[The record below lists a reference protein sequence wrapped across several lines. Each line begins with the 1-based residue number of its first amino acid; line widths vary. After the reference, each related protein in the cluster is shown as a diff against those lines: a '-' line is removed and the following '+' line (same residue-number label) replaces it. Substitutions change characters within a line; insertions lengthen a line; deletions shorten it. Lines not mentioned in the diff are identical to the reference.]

1 MKTTLRRG
9 NWHRLRWPAIIGL
22 IVASAIGSAWATG
35 WRFNTTPSE
44 PLGLYRLTAVTEQTE
59 IHRGDLISFCPPVAL
74 YPFMVHGGC
83 PNGGA
88 PFLKTV
94 VGVPGDVVDVSSA
107 GVSVNGRLLPQ
118 SRVIVH
124 PKAWP
129 GLTLPAAFGVHRLA
143 AGAYWVYGAGDP
155 RVSFDSRNWGV
166 VLRPWILR
174 WKVGL
179 ND

>member
-1 MKTTLRRG
+1 MKMSFKHG
-9 NWHRLRWPAIIGL
+9 AWHRLRWPAIAGL
-22 IVASAIGSAWATG
+22 VIASAIGSAWATG

-44 PLGLYRLTAVTEQTE
+44 PVGLYRLAPVTAQTV
-59 IHRGDLISFCPPVAL
+59 IHRGDLISFCPPVPL

-107 GVSVNGRLLPQ
+107 GVSVNGNLLPQ
-118 SRVIVH
+118 SRVIVR

-129 GLTLPAAFGVHRLA
+129 GLTLPSAFGVHRLA
-143 AGAYWVYGAGDP
+143 AGEYWTFGAGDP
-155 RVSFDSRNWGV
+155 KVSFDSRNWGV
-166 VLRPWILR
+166 VQR
-174 WKVGL
+174 WRIIAMSAG
-179 ND
+179 

>member
-1 MKTTLRRG
+1 MRINIRRPRLA
-9 NWHRLRWPAIIGL
+9 RLRWPIIAGL

-44 PLGLYRLTAVTEQTE
+44 PLGLYRLAPMTAQTV

-74 YPFMVHGGC
+74 YPFMVHGAC

-88 PFLKTV
+88 QFLKNV
-94 VGVPGDVVDVSSA
+94 VGVPGDAVDVSAS
-107 GVSVNGRLLPQ
+107 GVSVNGHLLPQ
-118 SRVIVH
+118 SKVIVR

-129 GLTLPAAFGVHRLA
+129 GLTLPAAYGIHKLA
-143 AGAYWVYGAGDP
+143 AGEYWAFGSGDP

-166 VLRPWILR
+166 VRRDRIIAR
-174 WKVGL
+174 SSG
-179 ND
+179 

>member
-1 MKTTLRRG
+1 MKINIFHPRWNRM
-9 NWHRLRWPAIIGL
+9 RWPIIAGL
-22 IVASAIGSAWATG
+22 IVTSAIGSAWATG

-44 PLGLYRLTAVTEQTE
+44 PVGLYRLTPVTAQTV

-74 YPFMVHGGC
+74 YPFMVHGAC

-94 VGVPGDVVDVSSA
+94 VGVPGDVVDVSAA
-107 GVSVNGRLLPQ
+107 GVSVNGHLLPQ
-118 SRVIVH
+118 SKVIVH

-129 GLTLPAAFGVHRLA
+129 GLVLPADFGVHRLA
-143 AGAYWVYGAGDP
+143 AGKYWTYGAGDP

-166 VLRPWILR
+166 VRRDRIIAR
-174 WKVGL
+174 STG
-179 ND
+179 

>member
-1 MKTTLRRG
+1 MKINIRRS
-9 NWHRLRWPAIIGL
+9 NWHRLRWPAAIGMT
-22 IVASAIGSAWATG
+22 VASALGSAWATG

-44 PLGLYRLTAVTEQTE
+44 PLGLYRLAPMTAQTV
-59 IHRGDLISFCPPVAL
+59 IHRGALISFCPPVAL

-94 VGVPGDVVDVSSA
+94 VGVPGDVVDVSAA
-107 GVSVNGRLLPQ
+107 GVSVNGQLLLQ

-129 GLTLPAAFGVHRLA
+129 GLTLPADFGAHRLA
-143 AGAYWVYGAGDP
+143 SGQYWAFGSGDP
-155 RVSFDSRNWGV
+155 KRSFDSRNWGV
-166 VLRPWILR
+166 VQRDRLIAVAP
-174 WKVGL
+174 G
-179 ND
+179 

>member
-1 MKTTLRRG
+1 MKITIRHG
-9 NWHRLRWPAIIGL
+9 NWHRLRWPAVLGM

-44 PLGLYRLTAVTEQTE
+44 PLGLYRLTPVTAQTV

-74 YPFMVHGGC
+74 YPFMVHGAC

-94 VGVPGDVVDVSSA
+94 VGVPGDVVDVSAS
-107 GVSVNGRLLPQ
+107 GVSVNGRHLPE
-118 SRVIVH
+118 SKVIVR

-129 GLTLPAAFGVHRLA
+129 GLTLPADLGTHRLTE
-143 AGAYWVYGAGDP
+143 GEYWVYGAGDP

-166 VLRPWILR
+166 VRQDRIIAR
-174 WKVGL
+174 SSG
-179 ND
+179 